1 MKKRFVLTITLLF
14 AVVAVILAQDDS
26 IKDILVGLGISPT
39 IAVIASAAFLWA
51 IGSFAIPNK
60 WANYLLWFEKLFY
73 GLSVVLHKINEKTNV
88 ESKKQKAARL
98 AKKAGI
104 IILLVGMAGAVSAQG
119 FFGPLDKAAKDRAVG
134 DKSKIMLFRPAVTA
148 QGLFIALGEKTPET
162 TAFNGLGLGG
172 SYGLYTEKADGSLYC
187 NFGVQ
192 ANFWTQFQAGE
203 TVDTKMGL
211 SVQAEFVNRFFN
223 IGPAVYFDQGKPK
236 IGIVYGLSY
245 RF

>member
-1 MKKRFVLTITLLF
+1 MKRKLLLTITLLF

-26 IKDILVGLGISPT
+26 IKDALINLGISPAL
-39 IAVIASAAFLWA
+39 AVVISVGLAFA
-51 IGSFAIPNK
+51 IGNFAIPNK
-60 WANYLLWFEKLFY
+60 WAAPFLWVEKILHFLYLTF
-73 GLSVVLHKINEKTNV
+73 HKINEATNV

-98 AKKAGI
+98 AKKAAMV
-104 IILLVGMAGAVSAQG
+104 ILLVGMAGAVSAQG
-119 FFGPLDKAAKDRAVG
+119 FFGPLDKAVKDRAVG

-148 QGLFIALGEKTPET
+148 QGLFIALGEKNPET

-172 SYGLYTEKADGSLYC
+172 SYGMYTEKADGSLYC

-223 IGPAVYFDQGKPK
+223 IGPAVYFDAGKAK
-236 IGIVYGLSY
+236 FGIVYGLSY